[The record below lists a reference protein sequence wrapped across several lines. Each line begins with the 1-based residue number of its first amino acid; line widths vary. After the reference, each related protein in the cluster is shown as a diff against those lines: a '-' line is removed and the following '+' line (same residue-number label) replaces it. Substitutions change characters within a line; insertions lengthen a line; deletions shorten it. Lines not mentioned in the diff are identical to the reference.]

1 MLVGENIFTTFT
13 SLEVSSP
20 SIESN
25 SLFNSNNNSNSN
37 SNDLILRSAP
47 KLENNDLLLESLD
60 LNLLNEFNDKSN
72 SNNDN
77 DDALI
82 DSVFNNPN
90 DPLFDNADENIEI
103 ADEDLKQMFDLVD
116 SSIND
121 NNNFDIVDETRS
133 KSIPVI
139 PSSKDIN
146 STLSCK
152 RSFSAAN
159 LDSLDN
165 SSSSSSLSSNENK
178 SKRDKLGCT
187 PYTRKQ
193 RSVPLPP
200 VIPKSGDLAS
210 VKRARNTEAA
220 RRSRARK
227 MERMSQLEN
236 KCEILLKENEDLKAQ
251 VAALKKLLGQ

>member
-1 MLVGENIFTTFT
+1 MLIGENMFTTFT
-13 SLEVSSP
+13 SLEVPSST
-20 SIESN
+20 ESN

-37 SNDLILRSAP
+37 DLLLRSAP
-47 KLENNDLLLESLD
+47 KLENNDLLLERLD
-60 LNLLNEFNDKSN
+60 LNLLNELNGELN

-77 DDALI
+77 DEVII

-90 DPLFDNADENIEI
+90 DPLFNNVDDNIEI
-103 ADEDLKQMFDLVD
+103 IDEDLKQMFDLVD

-133 KSIPVI
+133 KSIPII

-165 SSSSSSLSSNENK
+165 SSSSPSSSSLSSKENK

-193 RSVPLPP
+193 RSAPLPP